1 MSRIIRFPVVT
12 VGLIAAVTVF
22 FAAMLP
28 RTQLD
33 NDVMAFIPREH
44 PSREAFDRL
53 DDLYGTDLSIVVAV
67 YNSRESILTPRGV
80 TLVRDLTTRL
90 EEVEHVSSVESLASI
105 DYIDGDEEGM
115 RVEKLAAGFDGSS
128 ASVTEIRRRLRSW
141 EAYDGALVSDDL
153 RGAQFAVAVPPDL
166 DADLREGVYF
176 AILEVIDEFED
187 AHAGAGYEYHVAG
200 EPAITVLLSR
210 NMQADIAT
218 LIPLVIVVV
227 LVSLLIFFRRLGGV
241 LLPMITVLVSTVWTI
256 GLMALLGIKLSIVAT
271 VIPVLMVAV
280 GSAYGIHIVNHF
292 YDEAAR
298 SGAVDRAAREK
309 LVVRTLK
316 RVGIPVLMAGL
327 TTIVGFGALATSEVT
342 PMRDFGIF
350 TAIGVAVAL
359 LVALTLIPA
368 LLVLVPL
375 RGSDGGHRA
384 APGDPSG
391 PASPRGYLI
400 ALYRFF
406 GRRKRRILIAAIIL
420 TGVFAGGSTRLI
432 VDNELIAYFKRDTDI
447 SIADAFLREHF
458 LGTRSFDINV
468 SGAEPGDLTRP
479 EILTAM
485 DRLATHLEGYPEVSQ
500 VLSYTDFIKRMNQMM
515 NIGVPSPDAR
525 PDATAPDTAAGAAD
539 SSADVAAA
547 PAESGAAAASGGATT
562 PAPDTAGTDPEAE
575 SGGWSS
581 FGEGGFSADE
591 GFSGDDGFGGG
602 FTTGDGGD
610 DFFGSTLAAGTE
622 EDGAGPGEDAPTSGE
637 DAPTTGQ
644 DAPSTGG
651 GTAAGIPA
659 PSTGVGPAAM
669 SGGVTDS
676 GASSISRILTD
687 ALAMADR
694 TDISAAELVR
704 LINRRTNYEGAAFYE
719 IPADPTRYP
728 VGTEEELA
736 SLISQYLLLYS
747 GSLDSWADDALEP
760 MQARMSVQLRTT
772 GNLFTRRVVG
782 EIEEYVA
789 ATFPAG
795 YEVEIAGVA
804 IVEMA
809 LTDLITRAQIVS
821 IIVSLSL
828 VFLIVA
834 LTYRSLVAGLYG
846 VIPLALT
853 LVVNFGVMGFF
864 GIKLDISTAMVAS
877 IAIGIG
883 IDYTIHFLS
892 AYHAERRESS
902 DLEQVELNV
911 LTGTG
916 KAITFNA
923 LSVAAGFAVLTL
935 STFNP
940 LIYMG
945 ILIALTMLTSSVAS
959 MTVLPVL
966 LDVFKPRFME
976 PRKGEQL

>member
-1 MSRIIRFPVVT
+1 MRRIIRFPVATIV
-12 VGLIAAVTVF
+12 VIALLTIF

-33 NDVMAFIPREH
+33 NDVMAFIPQEH

-53 DDLYGTDLSIVVAV
+53 DELYGTDLSIVVAV
-67 YNSRESILTPRGV
+67 YNPRESILTPRGV
-80 TLVRDLTTRL
+80 ALVRDLTTRL
-90 EEVEHVSSVESLASI
+90 EQVEHVSSVESLASI
-105 DYIDGDEEGM
+105 EYIDGDEEGM
-115 RVEKLAAGFDGSS
+115 RVEELAAGFDGSS
-128 ASVTEIRRRLRSW
+128 ASVREIRRRLRSW

-166 DADLREGVYF
+166 EADLREGVYF
-176 AILEVIDEFED
+176 AILDVISEFE
-187 AHAGAGYEYHVAG
+187 AAYPGAGYEYHVAG

-210 NMQADIAT
+210 NMQADITT
-218 LIPLVIVVV
+218 LIPLVVVVV

-241 LLPMITVLVSTVWTI
+241 ILPMITVLVSTVWTI

-298 SGAVDRAAREK
+298 TGVPDRATRER
-309 LVVRTLK
+309 LVVRTLE

-368 LLVLVPL
+368 LLVLVPSREKGGRRTVSEDAAD
-375 RGSDGGHRA
+375 RGSLAVATGAVASRGEA
-384 APGDPSG
+384 ARGSGAPDPTT
-391 PASPRGYLI
+391 PRGYLI
-400 ALYRFF
+400 TLYRFF
-406 GRRKRRILIAAIIL
+406 GRRKQRILIAVIVL
-420 TGVFAGGSTRLI
+420 TGIFAWGSTRLI
-432 VDNELIAYFKRDTDI
+432 VDNELIAYFKRDTEI

-468 SGAEPGDLTRP
+468 SGTQPGDLTRP

-525 PDATAPDTAAGAAD
+525 PDATFPDMGAEASSPAGAGAARAT
-539 SSADVAAA
+539 S
-547 PAESGAAAASGGATT
+547 EGGAS
-562 PAPDTAGTDPEAE
+562 PAPDAEADT
-575 SGGWSS
+575 GGWSS

-591 GFSGDDGFGGG
+591 GFSADGGFGGG
-602 FTTGDGGD
+602 FSTGEGGGD
-610 DFFGSTLAAGTE
+610 LFGSALAAGTE
-622 EDGAGPGEDAPTSGE
+622 DAV
-637 DAPTTGQ
+637 DAADPAAS
-644 DAPSTGG
+644 APASSTG
-651 GTAAGIPA
+651 A
-659 PSTGVGPAAM
+659 GPAAM
-669 SGGVTDS
+669 SGENPDS

-704 LINRRTNYEGAAFYE
+704 LINRQTNFEGAAFYE
-719 IPADPTRYP
+719 IPADPSRYP
-728 VGTEEELA
+728 VGTEQELA
-736 SLISQYLLLYS
+736 NLISQYLLLYS
-747 GSLDSWADDALEP
+747 GSLDSWADEALEP

-772 GNLFTRRVVG
+772 GNLFTRRIVR

-789 ATFPAG
+789 TTFPEG

-834 LTYRSLVAGLYG
+834 LTYRSLVAGIYG

-945 ILIALTMLTSSVAS
+945 ILIALTMLTSSLAS

-976 PRKGEQL
+976 PRKGEQV